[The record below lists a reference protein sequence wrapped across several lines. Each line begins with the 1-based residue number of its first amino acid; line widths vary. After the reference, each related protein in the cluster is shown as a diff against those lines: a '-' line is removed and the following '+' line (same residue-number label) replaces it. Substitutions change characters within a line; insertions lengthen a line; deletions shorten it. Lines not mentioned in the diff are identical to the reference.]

1 MDNKFKNI
9 AVVYLGSG
17 DTCKALGSVTGSEYI
32 FKKNES
38 RMPLPTNIDERDL
51 QGFLGKRGKK
61 NERLFMSSIEW
72 NLALEE
78 GVASNSL

>member
-17 DTCKALGSVTGSEYI
+17 DTCKALGSVTGNRYV
-32 FKKNES
+32 FKKNDS
-38 RMPLPTNIDERDL
+38 RMPLPANIDERDL
-51 QGFLGKRGKK
+51 QGFLVKRGKK